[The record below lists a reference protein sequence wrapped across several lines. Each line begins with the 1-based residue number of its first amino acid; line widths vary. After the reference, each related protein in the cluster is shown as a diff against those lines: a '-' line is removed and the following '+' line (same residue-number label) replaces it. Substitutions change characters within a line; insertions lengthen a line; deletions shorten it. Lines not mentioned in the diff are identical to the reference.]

1 MPLLDDSKFPI
12 KMKQLK
18 NSGFE
23 LKRQITLPTDNNESK
38 PEHLDQLNNNSP
50 IQIWRN
56 QVQLRTQ
63 NYRRKKI
70 NDNRV
75 FVGSI
80 SPKRWRTHNDTKEI
94 AAILK
99 P

>member
-23 LKRQITLPTDNNESK
+23 LKRQITLPIDNNESK
-38 PEHLDQLNNNSP
+38 PEHLDQLNTNSP

>member
-1 MPLLDDSKFPI
+1 
-12 KMKQLK
+12 MKQLK

-23 LKRQITLPTDNNESK
+23 LKRQITLPNDYNESK
-38 PEHLDQLNNNSP
+38 LEHIDQLNTNSP

>member
-23 LKRQITLPTDNNESK
+23 LKRQITLPNDYNESK
-38 PEHLDQLNNNSP
+38 PEHIDQLNTNSP

>member
-23 LKRQITLPTDNNESK
+23 LKRQITLPIDNNESK